1 MNIIL
6 NNESDEVHDGITIKE
21 LLDDKKI
28 HTQYIAIEINKKI
41 IPKSSYYKHEFLRTT
56 SVCTWTSTISV
67 CVSVCECV

>member
-28 HTQYIAIEINKKI
+28 HTKYIAVEINQKI
-41 IPKSSYYKHEFLRTT
+41 IPKSKYDQHELKEGDKIEIITA
-56 SVCTWTSTISV
+56 IGGG
-67 CVSVCECV
+67 